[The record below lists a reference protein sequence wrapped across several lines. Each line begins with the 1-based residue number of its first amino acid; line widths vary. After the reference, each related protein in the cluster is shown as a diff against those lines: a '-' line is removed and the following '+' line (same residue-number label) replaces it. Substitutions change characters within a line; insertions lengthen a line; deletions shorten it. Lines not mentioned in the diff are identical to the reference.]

1 MSPAVLAAP
10 GPPRSPW
17 QLLYGAAHRARR
29 AWWARRSRRLPRP
42 VVSVGNLHWGGSGK
56 TPLTAAVA
64 RWLRDQGRHP
74 AILSRGYGRR
84 ERGVQVVSAGEGPLL
99 GPLAAGDE
107 PVALAA
113 ELPGVAVVVA
123 RDRDAAGRHALARLS
138 PPPDVFVLDDGFSH
152 LRLARDVDLL
162 AFPAADPFAGG
173 RLPPGG
179 RLREPLAAAARADA
193 VLLTGAA
200 ADLAAAGGGAA
211 LAAALAP
218 HGFHGPGFDCELR
231 QGAVRLEGSGELWPG
246 DRVVAVAGVARPA
259 GFFAAAREL
268 GFEITDRAR
277 LSRSPRL
284 SRRERRAHRARLAR
298 ARGPG
303 RPDHRQGRGQAARPA
318 AGAARRAAARRRARG
333 AVLDLARGAAGETP
347 LMRSPMAAASSS
359 LPRAPTW
366 QQSSM

>member
-1 MSPAVLAAP
+1 VSPAVLAAP

-29 AWWARRSRRLPRP
+29 AWWARRSHRLPRP

-74 AILSRGYGRR
+74 AILSRGYRRR
-84 ERGVQVVSAGEGPLL
+84 ERGVQLVSAGDGPLL

-138 PPPDVFVLDDGFSH
+138 PPPEVFVLDDGFSH

-162 AFPAADPFAGG
+162 AFPAADTFAGG

-179 RLREPLAAAARADA
+179 RLREPLSAAARADA
-193 VLLTGAA
+193 VLLTGTA
-200 ADLAAAGGGAA
+200 ADLAVAGGGAA

-231 QGAVRLEGSGELWPG
+231 QGAVRLEGSEELWPG
-246 DRVVAVAGVARPA
+246 DRVVAVAGVARPT

-268 GFEITDRAR
+268 GFEVTA
-277 LSRSPRL
+277 
-284 SRRERRAHRARLAR
+284 ELAF
-298 ARGPG
+298 
-303 RPDHRQGRGQAARPA
+303 PDHHAYPA
-318 AGAARRAAARRRARG
+318 ASVERIARSWRELGAK
-333 AVLDLARGAAGETP
+333 AVLTTAKDAVKLRGRLPAPLAELP
-347 LMRSPMAAASSS
+347 LIAQPEPPFWAWLAVRLEQLPSPQRFS
-359 LPRAPTW
+359 R
-366 QQSSM
+366 